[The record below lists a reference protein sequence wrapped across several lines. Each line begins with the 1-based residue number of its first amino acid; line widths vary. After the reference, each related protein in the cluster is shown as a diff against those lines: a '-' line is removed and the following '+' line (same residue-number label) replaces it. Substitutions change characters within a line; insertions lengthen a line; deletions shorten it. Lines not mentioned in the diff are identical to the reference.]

1 MTIRVPKIDGIRV
14 STRVLSKICRGVR
27 ERLRVGIE
35 GGSDKGGL
43 RLGFSMRVSI
53 RIEVWF

>member
-1 MTIRVPKIDGIRV
+1 MTIKVPKIDGIRV

-35 GGSDKGGL
+35 GAPIREGSDWVFDE
-43 RLGFSMRVSI
+43 GFD
-53 RIEVWF
+53 ED